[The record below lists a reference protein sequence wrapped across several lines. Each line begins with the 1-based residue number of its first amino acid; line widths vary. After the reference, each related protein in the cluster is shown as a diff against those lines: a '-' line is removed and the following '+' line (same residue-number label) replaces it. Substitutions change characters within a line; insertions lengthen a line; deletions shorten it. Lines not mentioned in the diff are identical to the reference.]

1 MTQLERLKRR
11 IPEEPDNSGVLEDV
25 LESAKNVIL
34 SRRFPYGNWPTETS
48 ANEYGQLEE
57 TTVLELRYL
66 DLQIRIAV
74 DLYNKRGAEGELGHT
89 ENGISRRYQS
99 SWVSQELLNEVVPM
113 VGVVG

>member
-11 IPEEPDNSGVLEDV
+11 IPEEPDDGVLEDA

-34 SRRFPYGNWPTETS
+34 SRRFPYGHWPTQTS
-48 ANEYGQLEE
+48 TNEYGQLEE
-57 TTVLELRYL
+57 TTVLEPRYR
-66 DLQIRIAV
+66 DLQIRVAV

-89 ENGISRRYQS
+89 ENGISRSYES